1 MKKPLLFSAI
11 IVAVLLLLDQWI
23 KLTTKTQF
31 APGEFKPLLGDWL
44 VLHYT
49 ENPGMAFGQTFGASM
64 WAKLSLS
71 LFRVVAIFL
80 IVRYMIKQIKLG
92 TSREFLIVVSL
103 VLAGATGN
111 LLDSMFYDLFF
122 SVDPCVPFNQLAG
135 SGNKAICSAGHF
147 NYAVELRH
155 QGFLFGNVVDMFQF
169 NVRWPAGLPYIGGS
183 DVFPAIWNL
192 ADFCISVGLIWAIIR
207 QKTFFPKDKSN
218 EKVEEVSL

>member
-1 MKKPLLFSAI
+1 VKKPLLFSVI
-11 IVAVLLLLDQWI
+11 LVTVLLLLDQWI
-23 KLTTKTQF
+23 KLTIKTQF
-31 APGEFKPLLGDWL
+31 SPGEFRPLLGNWL
-44 VLHYT
+44 ALHYT

-71 LFRVVAIFL
+71 LFRIVAIGL
-80 IVRYMIKQIKLG
+80 IIRYLLKQIKFG

-122 SVDPCVPFNQLAG
+122 SVDPCIPFNQLAG
-135 SGNKAICSAGHF
+135 SGHKAICHAGHF

-169 NVRWPAGLPYIGGS
+169 NVRWPAGMPLLGGS

-192 ADFCISVGLIWAIIR
+192 ADFCISVGLFWAIIR
-207 QKTFFPKDKSN
+207 QKKFFPK
-218 EKVEEVSL
+218 EVKTDAEA

>member
-1 MKKPLLFSAI
+1 MRKPLLFSAI
-11 IVAVLLLLDQWI
+11 LVAVLLLLDQWI
-23 KLTTKTQF
+23 KLTIKTQF
-31 APGEFKPLLGDWL
+31 SPGEFRPLLGNWL
-44 VLHYT
+44 ALHYT

-71 LFRVVAIFL
+71 LFRIVAIGL
-80 IVRYMIKQIKLG
+80 IIRYLFKQIKLG

-122 SVDPCVPFNQLAG
+122 RVDPCIPFNQLAG
-135 SGNKAICSAGHF
+135 SGHKAICHAGHF

-169 NVRWPAGLPYIGGS
+169 NVRWPAGMPLVGGS

-192 ADFCISVGLIWAIIR
+192 ADFCISIGLFWAIIR
-207 QKTFFPKDKSN
+207 QKKFFPK
-218 EKVEEVSL
+218 EVKTDAEA

>member
-1 MKKPLLFSAI
+1 VKKPLLFSAFL
-11 IVAVLLLLDQWI
+11 VAVLLLLDQWI
-23 KLTTKTQF
+23 KLTIKTQF
-31 APGEFKPLLGDWL
+31 SPGEFRPLLGNWL
-44 VLHYT
+44 ALHYT

-71 LFRVVAIFL
+71 LFRIVAIGL
-80 IVRYMIKQIKLG
+80 IIRYLFKQIKSG

-122 SVDPCVPFNQLAG
+122 NIDPCIPFNQLAG
-135 SGNKAICSAGHF
+135 SGHKAICHAGHF

-169 NVRWPAGLPYIGGS
+169 NVRWPSGMPLVGGS

-192 ADFCISVGLIWAIIR
+192 ADFCISVGLFWAIIR
-207 QKTFFPKDKSN
+207 QKKFFPK
-218 EKVEEVSL
+218 EVKPESEV

>member
-11 IVAVLLLLDQWI
+11 LVAVLLLLDQWI
-23 KLTTKTQF
+23 KLTIKTQF
-31 APGEFKPLLGDWL
+31 SPGEFKPLLGNWL

-71 LFRVVAIFL
+71 LFRIVAIGL
-80 IVRYMIKQIKLG
+80 IIRYLFIQIKLG

-122 SVDPCVPFNQLAG
+122 SIDPCIPFNQLAG
-135 SGNKAICSAGHF
+135 SGHKAICHAGHF

-169 NVRWPAGLPYIGGS
+169 NVRWPAGMPLVGGS

-192 ADFCISVGLIWAIIR
+192 ADFCISVGLFWAIIR
-207 QKTFFPKDKSN
+207 QKKFFPK
-218 EKVEEVSL
+218 EEVAASEE

>member
-1 MKKPLLFSAI
+1 VKKPLLFSAFL
-11 IVAVLLLLDQWI
+11 VAVLLLLDQWI
-23 KLTTKTQF
+23 KLTIKTQF
-31 APGEFKPLLGDWL
+31 SPGEFRPLLGNWL
-44 VLHYT
+44 ALHYT

-71 LFRVVAIFL
+71 LFRIVAIGL
-80 IVRYMIKQIKLG
+80 IIRYLFKQIKTG

-122 SVDPCVPFNQLAG
+122 NIDPCIPFNQLAG
-135 SGNKAICSAGHF
+135 SGHKAICHAGHF

-169 NVRWPAGLPYIGGS
+169 NVRWPSGMPLVGGS

-192 ADFCISVGLIWAIIR
+192 ADFCISVGLFWAIIR
-207 QKTFFPKDKSN
+207 QKKFFPK
-218 EKVEEVSL
+218 EVKPETEV

>member
-11 IVAVLLLLDQWI
+11 LVAVLLLLDQWI
-23 KLTTKTQF
+23 KLTIKTQF
-31 APGEFKPLLGDWL
+31 SPGEFKPLLGNWL

-71 LFRVVAIFL
+71 LFRIVAIGL
-80 IVRYMIKQIKLG
+80 IIRYLFKQIKLG

-122 SVDPCVPFNQLAG
+122 SIDPCIPFNQLAG
-135 SGNKAICSAGHF
+135 SGHKAICHAGHF

-169 NVRWPAGLPYIGGS
+169 NVRWPAGMPLVGGS

-192 ADFCISVGLIWAIIR
+192 ADFCISVGLFWAIIR
-207 QKTFFPKDKSN
+207 QKKFFPK
-218 EKVEEVSL
+218 EEVAASEE

>member
-1 MKKPLLFSAI
+1 LLFSAFL
-11 IVAVLLLLDQWI
+11 VAVLLLLDQWI
-23 KLTTKTQF
+23 KLTIKTQF
-31 APGEFKPLLGDWL
+31 SPGEFRPLLGNWL
-44 VLHYT
+44 ALHYT

-71 LFRVVAIFL
+71 LFRIVAIGL
-80 IVRYMIKQIKLG
+80 IIRYLFKQIKSG

-122 SVDPCVPFNQLAG
+122 NIDPCIPFNQLAG
-135 SGNKAICSAGHF
+135 SGHKAICHAGHF

-169 NVRWPAGLPYIGGS
+169 NVRWPSGMPLVGGS

-192 ADFCISVGLIWAIIR
+192 ADFCISVGLFWAIIR
-207 QKTFFPKDKSN
+207 QKKFFPK
-218 EKVEEVSL
+218 EVKPESEV

>member
-11 IVAVLLLLDQWI
+11 LVGILLLLDQWI
-23 KLTTKTQF
+23 KLAIKTQF
-31 APGEFKPLLGDWL
+31 EPGQFEPLLGNWL

-71 LFRVVAIFL
+71 LFRIVAIGL
-80 IVRYMIKQIKLG
+80 IVRYLWKQMKQG
-92 TSREFLIVVSL
+92 VSREFLIVVSL

-122 SVDPCVPFNQLAG
+122 TLDPCVPFNQLAG
-135 SGNKAICSAGHF
+135 SGHKAVCHAGHF
-147 NYAVELRH
+147 DYAVELRH

-169 NVRWPAGLPYIGGS
+169 NVRWPNSFPIVGGS
-183 DVFPAIWNL
+183 DIFPAIWNL

-207 QKTFFPKDKSN
+207 QKKFFPKE
-218 EKVEEVSL
+218 EKTVG

>member
-11 IVAVLLLLDQWI
+11 LVAVLLLLDQWI
-23 KLTTKTQF
+23 KLTIKTQF
-31 APGEFKPLLGDWL
+31 SPGEFKPLLGNWL

-71 LFRVVAIFL
+71 LFRIVAIGL
-80 IVRYMIKQIKLG
+80 IIRYLFIQIKLG

-122 SVDPCVPFNQLAG
+122 SVDPCIPFNQLAG
-135 SGNKAICSAGHF
+135 SGHKAICHAGHF

-169 NVRWPAGLPYIGGS
+169 NVRWPAGMPLVGGS

-192 ADFCISVGLIWAIIR
+192 ADFCISVGLFWAIIR
-207 QKTFFPKDKSN
+207 QKKFFPK
-218 EKVEEVSL
+218 EEVAASEE

>member
-1 MKKPLLFSAI
+1 VRKPLLFSAI
-11 IVAVLLLLDQWI
+11 LVAVLLLLDQWI
-23 KLTTKTQF
+23 KLTIKTQF
-31 APGEFKPLLGDWL
+31 SPGEFRPLLGNWL
-44 VLHYT
+44 ALHYT

-71 LFRVVAIFL
+71 LFRIVAIGL
-80 IVRYMIKQIKLG
+80 IIRYLFKQIKLG

-122 SVDPCVPFNQLAG
+122 RVDPCIPFNQLAG
-135 SGNKAICSAGHF
+135 SGHKAICHAGHF

-169 NVRWPAGLPYIGGS
+169 NVRWPSGMPLVGGS

-192 ADFCISVGLIWAIIR
+192 ADFCISVGLFWAIIR
-207 QKTFFPKDKSN
+207 QKKFFPK
-218 EKVEEVSL
+218 EVKPETEV

>member
-1 MKKPLLFSAI
+1 VRKPLLFSAI
-11 IVAVLLLLDQWI
+11 LVAVLLLLDQWI
-23 KLTTKTQF
+23 KLTIKTQF
-31 APGEFKPLLGDWL
+31 SPGEFQPLLGNWL
-44 VLHYT
+44 ALHYT

-71 LFRVVAIFL
+71 LFRIVAIGL
-80 IVRYMIKQIKLG
+80 IIRYLFKQIKLG

-122 SVDPCVPFNQLAG
+122 SVDPCIPFNQLAG
-135 SGNKAICSAGHF
+135 SGHKAICHAGHF

-169 NVRWPAGLPYIGGS
+169 NVRWPAGMPLVGGS

-192 ADFCISVGLIWAIIR
+192 ADFCISVGLFWAIIR
-207 QKTFFPKDKSN
+207 QKKFFPK
-218 EKVEEVSL
+218 EVKTDAEA

>member
-1 MKKPLLFSAI
+1 VKKPLLFSVI
-11 IVAVLLLLDQWI
+11 LVTVLLLLDQWI
-23 KLTTKTQF
+23 KLTIKTQF
-31 APGEFKPLLGDWL
+31 SPGEFRPLLGNWL
-44 VLHYT
+44 ALHYT

-71 LFRVVAIFL
+71 LFRIVAIGL
-80 IVRYMIKQIKLG
+80 IIRYLLKQIKFG

-122 SVDPCVPFNQLAG
+122 SVDPCIPFNQLAG
-135 SGNKAICSAGHF
+135 SGHKAICHAGHF

-169 NVRWPAGLPYIGGS
+169 NVRWPAGMPLVGGS

-192 ADFCISVGLIWAIIR
+192 ADFCISVGLFWAIIR
-207 QKTFFPKDKSN
+207 QKKFFPK
-218 EKVEEVSL
+218 EVKTDAEA

>member
-11 IVAVLLLLDQWI
+11 LVGILLLLDQWI
-23 KLTTKTQF
+23 KLAIKTQF
-31 APGEFKPLLGDWL
+31 EPGQFEPLLGNWL

-71 LFRVVAIFL
+71 LFRIVAIGL
-80 IVRYMIKQIKLG
+80 IVRYLWRQIKQG
-92 TSREFLIVVSL
+92 VSSEFLIVVSL

-122 SVDPCVPFNQLAG
+122 TLDPCVPFNQLAG
-135 SGNKAICSAGHF
+135 SGHKAVCHAGHF
-147 NYAVELRH
+147 DYAVELRH

-169 NVRWPAGLPYIGGS
+169 NVRWPNSFPIVGGS
-183 DVFPAIWNL
+183 DIFPAIWNL

-207 QKTFFPKDKSN
+207 QKKFFPKE
-218 EKVEEVSL
+218 EKTVG

>member
-11 IVAVLLLLDQWI
+11 LVGILLLLDQWI
-23 KLTTKTQF
+23 KLTIKTQF
-31 APGEFKPLLGDWL
+31 EPGQFEPLIGNWL

-71 LFRVVAIFL
+71 LFRIVAIGL
-80 IVRYMIKQIKLG
+80 IVRYLWKQMKQG
-92 TSREFLIVVSL
+92 VSREFLIVVSL

-122 SVDPCVPFNQLAG
+122 TLDPCVPFNQLAG
-135 SGNKAICSAGHF
+135 SGHKAVCHAGHF
-147 NYAVELRH
+147 DYAVELRH

-169 NVRWPAGLPYIGGS
+169 NVRWPNSFPIVGGS
-183 DVFPAIWNL
+183 DIFPAIWNL

-207 QKTFFPKDKSN
+207 QKKFFPKE
-218 EKVEEVSL
+218 EKTVG

>member
-1 MKKPLLFSAI
+1 VKKPLLFSAI
-11 IVAVLLLLDQWI
+11 LVAVLLLLDQWI
-23 KLTTKTQF
+23 KLTIKTQF
-31 APGEFKPLLGDWL
+31 SPGEFKPLLGNWL
-44 VLHYT
+44 ALHYT

-71 LFRVVAIFL
+71 LFRIVAIGL
-80 IVRYMIKQIKLG
+80 IIRYLFKQIKLG

-122 SVDPCVPFNQLAG
+122 SIDPCIPFNQLAG
-135 SGNKAICSAGHF
+135 SGHKAICHAGHF

-169 NVRWPAGLPYIGGS
+169 NVRWPAGMPLVGGS

-192 ADFCISVGLIWAIIR
+192 ADFCISVGLFWAIIR
-207 QKTFFPKDKSN
+207 QKKFFPK
-218 EKVEEVSL
+218 EEVAASEE

>member
-1 MKKPLLFSAI
+1 MKKPLLFSAFL
-11 IVAVLLLLDQWI
+11 VAVLLLLDQWI
-23 KLTTKTQF
+23 KLTIKTQF
-31 APGEFKPLLGDWL
+31 SPGEFRPLLGNWL
-44 VLHYT
+44 ALHYT

-71 LFRVVAIFL
+71 LFRIVAIGL
-80 IVRYMIKQIKLG
+80 IIRYLFKQIKSG

-122 SVDPCVPFNQLAG
+122 NIDPCIPFNQLAG
-135 SGNKAICSAGHF
+135 SGHKAICHAGHF

-169 NVRWPAGLPYIGGS
+169 NVRWPSGMPLVGGS

-192 ADFCISVGLIWAIIR
+192 ADFCISVGLFWAIIR
-207 QKTFFPKDKSN
+207 QQKFFPK
-218 EKVEEVSL
+218 EVKPETEV

>member
-1 MKKPLLFSAI
+1 MKKPLLFSAFL
-11 IVAVLLLLDQWI
+11 VAVLLLLDQWI
-23 KLTTKTQF
+23 KLTIKTQF
-31 APGEFKPLLGDWL
+31 SPGEFRPLLGNWL
-44 VLHYT
+44 ALHYT

-71 LFRVVAIFL
+71 LFRIVAIGL
-80 IVRYMIKQIKLG
+80 IIRYLFKQIKSG

-122 SVDPCVPFNQLAG
+122 NIDPCIPFNQLAG
-135 SGNKAICSAGHF
+135 SGHKAICHAGHF

-169 NVRWPAGLPYIGGS
+169 NVRWPSGMPLVGGS

-192 ADFCISVGLIWAIIR
+192 ADFCISVGLFWAIIR
-207 QKTFFPKDKSN
+207 QKKFFPK
-218 EKVEEVSL
+218 EVKPETEG

>member
-1 MKKPLLFSAI
+1 VRKPLLFSAI
-11 IVAVLLLLDQWI
+11 LVAVLLLLDQWI
-23 KLTTKTQF
+23 KLTIKTQF
-31 APGEFKPLLGDWL
+31 SPGEFRPLLGNWL
-44 VLHYT
+44 ALHYT

-71 LFRVVAIFL
+71 LFRIVAIGL
-80 IVRYMIKQIKLG
+80 IIRYLFKQIKLG

-122 SVDPCVPFNQLAG
+122 SVDPCIPFNQLAG
-135 SGNKAICSAGHF
+135 SGHKAICHAGHF

-169 NVRWPAGLPYIGGS
+169 NVRWPAGMPLVGGS

-192 ADFCISVGLIWAIIR
+192 ADFCISIGLFWAIIR
-207 QKTFFPKDKSN
+207 QKKFFPK
-218 EKVEEVSL
+218 EVKTDAEV

>member
-1 MKKPLLFSAI
+1 MRKPLLFSAI
-11 IVAVLLLLDQWI
+11 LVAVLLLLDQWI
-23 KLTTKTQF
+23 KLTIKTQF
-31 APGEFKPLLGDWL
+31 SPGEFRPLLGNWL
-44 VLHYT
+44 ALHYT

-71 LFRVVAIFL
+71 LFRIVAIGL
-80 IVRYMIKQIKLG
+80 IIRYLFKQIKLG

-122 SVDPCVPFNQLAG
+122 SVDPCIPFNQLAG
-135 SGNKAICSAGHF
+135 SGHKAICHAGHF

-169 NVRWPAGLPYIGGS
+169 NVRWPEGMPLVGGS

-192 ADFCISVGLIWAIIR
+192 ADFCISVGLFWAIIR
-207 QKTFFPKDKSN
+207 QKKFFPK
-218 EKVEEVSL
+218 EVKTDAEV

>member
-1 MKKPLLFSAI
+1 VKKPLLFSAI
-11 IVAVLLLLDQWI
+11 LVAVLLLLDQWI
-23 KLTTKTQF
+23 KLTIKTQF
-31 APGEFKPLLGDWL
+31 SPGEFRPLLGNWL
-44 VLHYT
+44 ALHYT

-71 LFRVVAIFL
+71 LFRIVAIGL
-80 IVRYMIKQIKLG
+80 IIRYLFKQIKSG

-122 SVDPCVPFNQLAG
+122 NIDPCIPFNQLAG
-135 SGNKAICSAGHF
+135 SGHKAICHAGHF

-169 NVRWPAGLPYIGGS
+169 NVRWPSGMPLVGGS

-192 ADFCISVGLIWAIIR
+192 ADFCISVGLFWAIIR
-207 QKTFFPKDKSN
+207 QKKFFPK
-218 EKVEEVSL
+218 EVKPETEV

>member
-1 MKKPLLFSAI
+1 VRKPLLFSAI
-11 IVAVLLLLDQWI
+11 LVAVLLLLDQWI
-23 KLTTKTQF
+23 KLTIKTQF
-31 APGEFKPLLGDWL
+31 SPGEFRPLLGNWL
-44 VLHYT
+44 ALHYT

-71 LFRVVAIFL
+71 LFRIVAIGL
-80 IVRYMIKQIKLG
+80 IIRYLFKQIKLG

-122 SVDPCVPFNQLAG
+122 SVDPCIPFNQLAG
-135 SGNKAICSAGHF
+135 SGHKAICHAGHF

-169 NVRWPAGLPYIGGS
+169 NVRWPEGMPLVGGS

-192 ADFCISVGLIWAIIR
+192 ADFCISVGLFWAIIR
-207 QKTFFPKDKSN
+207 QKKFFPK
-218 EKVEEVSL
+218 EVKTDAEA

>member
-1 MKKPLLFSAI
+1 VKKPLLFSAFL
-11 IVAVLLLLDQWI
+11 VAVLLLLDQWI
-23 KLTTKTQF
+23 KLTIKTQF
-31 APGEFKPLLGDWL
+31 SPGEFRPLLGNWL
-44 VLHYT
+44 ALHYT

-71 LFRVVAIFL
+71 LFRIVAIGL
-80 IVRYMIKQIKLG
+80 IIRYLFKQIKLG

-122 SVDPCVPFNQLAG
+122 SVDPCIPFNQLAG
-135 SGNKAICSAGHF
+135 SGHKAICHAGHF

-169 NVRWPAGLPYIGGS
+169 NVRWPAGMPLVGGS

-192 ADFCISVGLIWAIIR
+192 ADFCISIGLFWAIIR
-207 QKTFFPKDKSN
+207 QKKFFPK
-218 EKVEEVSL
+218 EVKTDAEA

>member
-1 MKKPLLFSAI
+1 VKKPLLFSAI
-11 IVAVLLLLDQWI
+11 LVVVLLLLDQWI
-23 KLTTKTQF
+23 KITIKTQF
-31 APGEFKPLLGDWL
+31 APGEFRPLLGNWL
-44 VLHYT
+44 ALHYT

-71 LFRVVAIFL
+71 LFRIVAIGL
-80 IVRYMIKQIKLG
+80 IIRYLLKQIKFG
-92 TSREFLIVVSL
+92 TSKEFLIVVSL

-122 SVDPCVPFNQLAG
+122 NIDPCIPFNQLAG
-135 SGNKAICSAGHF
+135 SGHKAICHAGHF

-169 NVRWPAGLPYIGGS
+169 NVRWPAGMPLVGGS

-192 ADFCISVGLIWAIIR
+192 ADFCISVGLFWAIIR
-207 QKTFFPKDKSN
+207 QKKFFPK
-218 EKVEEVSL
+218 EVKTNTEA

>member
-1 MKKPLLFSAI
+1 MKKPLLFSAFL
-11 IVAVLLLLDQWI
+11 VAVLLLLDQWI
-23 KLTTKTQF
+23 KLTIKTQF
-31 APGEFKPLLGDWL
+31 SPGEFRPLLGNWL
-44 VLHYT
+44 ALHYT

-71 LFRVVAIFL
+71 LFRIVAIGL
-80 IVRYMIKQIKLG
+80 IIRYLFKQIKSG

-122 SVDPCVPFNQLAG
+122 NIDPCIPFNQLAG
-135 SGNKAICSAGHF
+135 SGHKAICHAGHF

-169 NVRWPAGLPYIGGS
+169 NVRWPAGMPLVGGS

-192 ADFCISVGLIWAIIR
+192 ADFCISVGLFWAIIR
-207 QKTFFPKDKSN
+207 QKKFFPK
-218 EKVEEVSL
+218 EVKTDAEA

>member
-1 MKKPLLFSAI
+1 VKKPLVFSAI
-11 IVAVLLLLDQWI
+11 LVAVLLLLDQWI
-23 KLTTKTQF
+23 KLTIKTQF
-31 APGEFKPLLGDWL
+31 APGEFKPLLGDWF

-71 LFRVVAIFL
+71 LFRIVAIFL
-80 IVRYMIKQIKLG
+80 IVRYMLKQIKLG
-92 TSREFLIVVSL
+92 ATKEFLIVVSL

-122 SVDPCVPFNQLAG
+122 SVDPCVAFNQLPG
-135 SGNKAICSAGHF
+135 SGNKTICAAGHF
-147 NYAVELRH
+147 KYAVELRH

-169 NVRWPAGLPYIGGS
+169 NVRWPKSMPVLGGS

-192 ADFCISVGLIWAIIR
+192 ADGCISVGLIWAIIR
-207 QKTFFPKDKSN
+207 QKKFFPKEKPTTESN
-218 EKVEEVSL
+218 NA

>member
-1 MKKPLLFSAI
+1 VKKPLLFSAI
-11 IVAVLLLLDQWI
+11 LVAVLLLLDQWI
-23 KLTTKTQF
+23 KLTIKTQF
-31 APGEFKPLLGDWL
+31 SPGEFKPLLGNWL

-71 LFRVVAIFL
+71 LFRIVAIGL
-80 IVRYMIKQIKLG
+80 IIRYLFIQIKLG

-122 SVDPCVPFNQLAG
+122 SIDPCIPFNQLAG
-135 SGNKAICSAGHF
+135 SGHKAICHAGHF

-169 NVRWPAGLPYIGGS
+169 NVRWPAGMPLVGGS

-192 ADFCISVGLIWAIIR
+192 ADFCISVGLFWAIIR
-207 QKTFFPKDKSN
+207 QKKFFPK
-218 EKVEEVSL
+218 EEVAASEE